1 MAGNFQKVERLKS
14 KLRLALTGVSGSGK
28 TLGGLY
34 IAYGMTGDWNKIALI
49 DTEHERARL
58 YANRPDLGTGEF
70 LYCPMSPPYSPDRY
84 KALVKEA
91 ADIVGPDGI
100 VIVDSFSHA
109 WNNEGGVLDVK
120 DKIASRQ
127 GQTSYTA
134 WNEAGKLQNSL
145 VNTIL
150 AVDCHT
156 IVTMRSK
163 MDYVMEADD
172 RGKQKPVKVG
182 LAPVQREDTEYEF
195 DIVLDIAR
203 NHIATASKDVTF
215 LDTYGDVINIELG
228 QKLKTWLETG
238 ADPMPKKPAE
248 TPSQTAVATSKH
260 NKKQPAPSVDTTD
273 LKQQSPPPAQILSE
287 QEMTDMANQ
296 CIGEAKIATI
306 RNEIKRI
313 GISEEAVC
321 GRYKVEQLADI
332 TEGLYPS
339 VMNALLKSKTKG
351 AAQ

>member
-1 MAGNFQKVERLKS
+1 MGSNFQKVERLKS

-58 YANRPDLGTGEF
+58 YANRTDLHTGEF
-70 LYCPMSPPYSPDRY
+70 LYCPMDPPYSPERY
-84 KALVKEA
+84 KSLVKEA
-91 ADIVGPDGI
+91 ADIVGPDGV

-127 GQTSYTA
+127 GMNSYTA
-134 WNEAGKLQNSL
+134 WNEAGKMQNNL
-145 VNTIL
+145 VNTIM

-163 MDYVMEADD
+163 MDYVMEQDD

-182 LAPVQREDTEYEF
+182 LAPVQRDDTEYEF

-203 NHIATASKDVTF
+203 NHVATASKDVTF
-215 LDTYGDVINIELG
+215 LDNYGDVINIELG
-228 QKLKTWLETG
+228 QKLKTWLDNGLEP
-238 ADPMPKKPAE
+238 APKKP
-248 TPSQTAVATSKH
+248 PIKQDKPKQTSP
-260 NKKQPAPSVDTTD
+260 PAPETKTPAAA
-273 LKQQSPPPAQILSE
+273 PPPVPTPE
-287 QEMTDMANQ
+287 QMADV
-296 CIGEAKIATI
+296 AKQKINDVKLVTI
-306 RNEIKRI
+306 RKELERTGVQESAICK
-313 GISEEAVC
+313 
-321 GRYKVEQLADI
+321 RYKLEKLEDC
-332 TEGLYPS
+332 TEESFPY
-339 VMNALLKSKTKG
+339 VMSALSKTKSKEVQ
-351 AAQ
+351 A